1 MVLIANSEADLQ
13 AMLNSMHNWC
23 HKWRLNVNKDKS
35 NIVHFLPKRK
45 QKTTV
50 KFMFGAHEISIV
62 DKYKYLGVY
71 FDENLTYDHC
81 IKTLSESAGR
91 ALGGIIG
98 KFKTFKD
105 IGYNTF
111 GVIPILDYGVG
122 IWGNHN
128 NKCTNLV
135 LNKAITYYLGVHR
148 FAPNT

>member
-1 MVLIANSEADLQ
+1 M
-13 AMLNSMHNWC
+13 
-23 HKWRLNVNKDKS
+23 NKDKS
-35 NIVHFLPKRK
+35 NLVHFRPKRK

-71 FDENLTYDHC
+71 LDDHLTHDHC
-81 IKTLSESAGR
+81 IKTLFESAGF

-111 GVIPILDYGVG
+111 EKLFSTGAIPILDYGAGV
-122 IWGNHN
+122 WGDHN
-128 NKCTNLV
+128 NKCTNV
-135 LNKAITYYLGVHR
+135 ILNKAIRYYLGVH
-148 FAPNT
+148 